1 MKSVR
6 MLALC
11 LAIPGLAG
19 CELID
24 RLAGEYDGK
33 MPAKADVVSE
43 AVIIRSFQR
52 DPAGTAEAGRLRRIY
67 LDRVRYLDARDFHD
81 VNRIIL
87 GETGDFTAHI
97 ESLNLGVGDTVV
109 VSADYQGVYHGGAAT
124 GVVPNWPG
132 DRYIDYP
139 VAVHRLTEIR
149 RKTP

>member
-6 MLALC
+6 VFVLLLATT
-11 LAIPGLAG
+11 LASG

-33 MPAKADVVSE
+33 RPAKENVVSE

-67 LDRVRYLDARDFHD
+67 LDRVRYLDARAFHD

-87 GETGDFTAHI
+87 GETGDLTAFI
-97 ESLNLGVGDTVV
+97 ESLNLAVGDTVV
-109 VSADYQGVYHGGAAT
+109 VSTDYQGVYHGGAAT

-139 VAVHRLTEIR
+139 VAVHRLVEIR